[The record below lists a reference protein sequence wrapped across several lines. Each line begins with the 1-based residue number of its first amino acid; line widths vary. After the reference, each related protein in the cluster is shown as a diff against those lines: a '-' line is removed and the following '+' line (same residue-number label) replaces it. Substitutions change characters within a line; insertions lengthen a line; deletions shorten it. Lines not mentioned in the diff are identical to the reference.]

1 MAEKALCSYD
11 GEFMPPKPSIRI
23 LLVDDHSIVR
33 MGLVTLLSS
42 ESDLQVVA
50 EAEDGAEALDLH
62 VSHKPDVTLLDLRMP
77 GGPDGIETL
86 QRLRAQAPEAR
97 VIVLTTSEFDEDV
110 LRSVEGGA
118 AGYLSKNVTRADLAA
133 AIRRVHE
140 GGSCLPAGMARR
152 MQEWAQRRQLT
163 GRELEVLEFMRRGL
177 SNREIGKALE
187 ISEHT
192 AKAHVC
198 AVLGKLG
205 AADRAEV
212 VNIAFERGL
221 VRTT

>member
-1 MAEKALCSYD
+1 
-11 GEFMPPKPSIRI
+11 MPARPPIRI

-42 ESDLQVVA
+42 EQDLSVVA
-50 EAEDGAEALDLH
+50 EAEDGEQAVRLH
-62 VSHKPDVTLLDLRMP
+62 AKWQPDVTLLDLRMP
-77 GGPDGIETL
+77 GGIDGIETL
-86 QRLRAQAPEAR
+86 KRVREQSPEAR

-118 AGYLSKNVTRADLAA
+118 AGYLSKNVSRSDLAA

-140 GGSCLPAGMARR
+140 GGSCLPTSLAQR
-152 MQEWAQRRQLT
+152 MDEWAQRRQLT
-163 GRELEVLEFMRRGL
+163 SREVEVLEFMRRGL
-177 SNREIGKALE
+177 SNRDIGKALE

-198 AVLGKLG
+198 AILGKLG
-205 AADRAEV
+205 AADRAEA

-221 VRTT
+221 VRA

>member
-1 MAEKALCSYD
+1 
-11 GEFMPPKPSIRI
+11 MPARSPIRI

-33 MGLVTLLSS
+33 MGLVTLLST
-42 ESDLQVVA
+42 ETDIQVVA
-50 EAEDGAEALDLH
+50 EAEDGEQALLLHAELR
-62 VSHKPDVTLLDLRMP
+62 PDVTLLDLRMP
-77 GGPDGIETL
+77 GGLDGIETL
-86 QRLRAQAPEAR
+86 RRLRAQSPEAR

-133 AIRRVHE
+133 AIRRVQE
-140 GGSCLPAGMARR
+140 GGSCLPAGLARR
-152 MQEWAQRRQLT
+152 MDEWAQRRQLT
-163 GRELEVLEFMRRGL
+163 GREVEVLEFMRRGL
-177 SNREIGKALE
+177 SNREIGKAME

-205 AADRAEV
+205 AADRAEA

-221 VRTT
+221 VRTA

>member
-1 MAEKALCSYD
+1 
-11 GEFMPPKPSIRI
+11 MPARPPIRI

-42 ESDLQVVA
+42 EPDLCVVA
-50 EAEDGAEALDLH
+50 EAEDGEQAVRLH
-62 VSHKPDVTLLDLRMP
+62 AQSRPDVTLLDLRMP
-77 GGPDGIETL
+77 GGLDGIETL
-86 QRLRAQAPEAR
+86 KRVREQSPESR

-118 AGYLSKNVTRADLAA
+118 AGYLSKNVSRSDLAA
-133 AIRRVHE
+133 AIRQVHE
-140 GGSCLPAGMARR
+140 GGSCLPAGLAQR
-152 MQEWAQRRQLT
+152 MDEWARRRQLT
-163 GRELEVLEFMRRGL
+163 GREVQVLEFMRRGL
-177 SNREIGKALE
+177 SNRDIGRALE

-198 AVLGKLG
+198 AILGKLG
-205 AADRAEV
+205 AADRAEA

-221 VRTT
+221 VRA

>member
-1 MAEKALCSYD
+1 MPSKA
-11 GEFMPPKPSIRI
+11 PIRI

-33 MGLVTLLSS
+33 MGLVTLLST
-42 ESDLQVVA
+42 EPDLRVVA
-50 EAEDGAEALDLH
+50 EAEDGAQALELQAQH
-62 VSHKPDVTLLDLRMP
+62 RPDVTLLDLRMP

-86 QRLRAQAPEAR
+86 KRLRAQAPEAR

-110 LRSVEGGA
+110 LRCVEGDA
-118 AGYLSKNVTRADLAA
+118 AGYLSKNISRGDLAA

-140 GGSCLPAGMARR
+140 GGSCLPAGLARR
-152 MQEWAQRRQLT
+152 MDEWARRRQLT

-198 AVLGKLG
+198 AVLAKLG
-205 AADRAEV
+205 AADRAEA

-221 VRTT
+221 VRTA

>member
-1 MAEKALCSYD
+1 
-11 GEFMPPKPSIRI
+11 MPPRTAIRI
-23 LLVDDHSIVR
+23 MLVDDHSIVR

-42 ESDLQVVA
+42 EQDLLVVA
-50 EAEDGAEALDLH
+50 EADDGMQAVKLHAEAR
-62 VSHKPDVTLLDLRMP
+62 PDVTLLDLRMP
-77 GGPDGIETL
+77 GGIDGIETL
-86 QRLRAQAPEAR
+86 KRVREQSPEAK

-118 AGYLSKNVTRADLAA
+118 AGYLSKNVSRADLAA
-133 AIRRVHE
+133 AIRQVHG
-140 GGSCLPAGMARR
+140 GGSCLPARLAQR
-152 MQEWAQRRQLT
+152 MDEWAQRRQLT

-177 SNREIGKALE
+177 SNRDIGRALE

-198 AVLGKLG
+198 AILGKLG
-205 AADRAEV
+205 AADRAEA

-221 VRTT
+221 VRA